1 MVRFIFFIAVLVLML
16 TGATQSKNANITN
29 SFNDIKNINATGFI
43 KKKRFPIYNYK
54 YIRKAQQNVSQHNID
69 DNDIEDEELTN
80 AAAINRQ
87 MYRQMLEMEQQQ
99 LGTMRKTKLGK
110 AACYSS
116 KPSKVSKILP
126 NRIIPTRL
134 LDKNQTAQVLQ
145 VKEIKAS
152 NMNVDCSNLQNKI
165 DELEKELKL
174 VRMQVKNPVAATCSC
189 AQANNVQTDPT
200 ENK

>member
-16 TGATQSKNANITN
+16 TGATQSKSANITN
-29 SFNDIKNINATGFI
+29 SFKDIKATGFI
-43 KKKRFPIYNYK
+43 KEKRFPIYNYK
-54 YIRKAQQNVSQHNID
+54 YIRKAQQNVSQNNID
-69 DNDIEDEELTN
+69 DDSDPEDEELTN

-99 LGTMRKTKLGK
+99 LGENRKTKLGK
-110 AACYSS
+110 SACYSS
-116 KPSKVSKILP
+116 KPSKVSKMLP

-134 LDKNQTAQVLQ
+134 LDQNQTTKVLQ

-189 AQANNVQTDPT
+189 AQANNARTDPT
-200 ENK
+200 ENE

>member
-16 TGATQSKNANITN
+16 TGATKSKTVNITN
-29 SFNDIKNINATGFI
+29 SFKDIKATGFI
-43 KKKRFPIYNYK
+43 KEKRLPIYNYK
-54 YIRKAQQNVSQHNID
+54 YIRKAQQNVSQNNID
-69 DNDIEDEELTN
+69 DDSDQEDDELTN

-99 LGTMRKTKLGK
+99 LGTMRKTKLRK

-116 KPSKVSKILP
+116 KISKASKILP

-145 VKEIKAS
+145 EKEVKAS
-152 NMNVDCSNLQNKI
+152 NMNIDCSNLQNKI

-200 ENK
+200 KNE